1 MKWSLSRSTTIA
13 LLLSP
18 VGILLI
24 AITRLL
30 IISDYNTATAS
41 TVASS
46 GGYVNTLVGTLIPIV
61 PIFMPYLALVL
72 LFLNRPVLAVLAFSA
87 AVLTSP
93 SALSKPHTLSIV
105 AKNGQLLPEYQTIS
119 VLALVLFLLLFIEI
133 IALPIGEFVRT
144 ATTLIGLALVPVML
158 TFYPIPLHPGFYKQ
172 QLQQPWL
179 PAEVISLDSHENIVG
194 YVLSRD
200 NGWVVVLIARNR
212 TISYVQAGRVVSQ
225 QVCQMESTGT
235 PLIPLFSVRATTPTC
250 PGPALAPP
258 ESGSGRQENEMI
270 SHPFGRL
277 VG

>member
-1 MKWSLSRSTTIA
+1 MDT
-13 LLLSP
+13 
-18 VGILLI
+18 
-24 AITRLL
+24 
-30 IISDYNTATAS
+30 
-41 TVASS
+41 
-46 GGYVNTLVGTLIPIV
+46 
-61 PIFMPYLALVL
+61 
-72 LFLNRPVLAVLAFSA
+72 FLNRPVLAVLAFSA